1 MGESKMTK
9 KFTIHMVEKHY
20 SKFEVEAENIEEAKD
35 IIASGIND
43 NVIVEIKNEFAE
55 PDVVTEYY
63 DSEWN
68 EI

>member
-20 SKFEVEAENIEEAKD
+20 SKFEVEAENIEEAKN
-35 IIASGIND
+35 ILASGIND
-43 NVIVEIKNEFAE
+43 NVIVEIKPDYEQ
-55 PDVVTEYY
+55 DVVTEYY

>member
-1 MGESKMTK
+1 MTK

-20 SKFEVEAENIEEAKD
+20 SKFEVEAENIEEAKN
-35 IIASGIND
+35 ILASGIND
-43 NVIVEIKNEFAE
+43 NVIVEIKPDYEQ
-55 PDVVTEYY
+55 DVVTEYY

>member
-1 MGESKMTK
+1 
-9 KFTIHMVEKHY
+9 MVEKHY